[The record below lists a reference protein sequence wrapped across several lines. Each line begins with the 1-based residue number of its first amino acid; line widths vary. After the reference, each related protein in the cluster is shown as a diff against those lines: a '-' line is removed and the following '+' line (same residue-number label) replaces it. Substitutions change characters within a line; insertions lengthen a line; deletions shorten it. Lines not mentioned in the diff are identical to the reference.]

1 MAGKPRGLVSFEKG
15 GCSYTHGKLG
25 SSDGI
30 WRLTQDLNDK
40 EGLARGGGARLMAKE
55 SVFYSPHGLG
65 FLTHLSFST

>member
-1 MAGKPRGLVSFEKG
+1 MAGKPRGPVSIEKG

-40 EGLARGGGARLMAKE
+40 EGLGRGGGARLMAEE
-55 SVFYSPHGLG
+55 SVLYRHHGLG
-65 FLTHLSFST
+65 FLTHLFFST